1 MTLLIKKPRLAG
13 LFFAHWFLLSGFFH
27 AGYELETVKPIREEL
42 KTPLTLNIKGET
54 RQCL

>member
-42 KTPLTLNIKGET
+42 KTPLTLNIKGEP